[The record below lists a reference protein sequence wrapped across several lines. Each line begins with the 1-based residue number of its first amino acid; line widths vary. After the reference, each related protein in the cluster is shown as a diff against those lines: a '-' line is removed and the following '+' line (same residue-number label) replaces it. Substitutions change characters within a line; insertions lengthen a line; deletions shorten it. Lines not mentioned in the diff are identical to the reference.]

1 MVPIRNLRTNTR
13 NVEQSNQQNRSRNK
27 TYQDQEEE
35 ETIQDKIEKSFTYF
49 EISSLK
55 IIRKTEAVIAEM
67 EKEIKT

>member
-13 NVEQSNQQNRSRNK
+13 NVEQSNQQKRSRNK

>member
-1 MVPIRNLRTNTR
+1 MVPIKNLRTNKR
-13 NVEQSNQQNRSRNK
+13 HVEQSNSIKRSRNK
-27 TYQDQEEE
+27 TYQEEE

>member
-1 MVPIRNLRTNTR
+1 MVPIKNLRTNKR
-13 NVEQSNQQNRSRNK
+13 HGEQSNNIKRSRNK
-27 TYQDQEEE
+27 TFQEEE
-35 ETIQDKIEKSFTYF
+35 ETIQDRIEKSFTYF

>member
-1 MVPIRNLRTNTR
+1 MVPIRNLRTNKR
-13 NVEQSNQQNRSRNK
+13 NVEQSNQQKRSRNK